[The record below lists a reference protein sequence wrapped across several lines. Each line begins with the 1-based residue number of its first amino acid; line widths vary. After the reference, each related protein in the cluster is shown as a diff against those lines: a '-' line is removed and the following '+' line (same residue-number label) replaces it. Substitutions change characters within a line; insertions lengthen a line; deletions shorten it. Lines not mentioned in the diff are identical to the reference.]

1 MGERTLRFDEG
12 HGTRT
17 RSRASPPQASLWFV
31 PMGEKMALLPS
42 EVIPRTGDDGRG
54 ATRYRASVGLVD
66 RYRVADEHH
75 PYRNDA
81 AVGTLLLFAAVV
93 NRLVTPGTS
102 DRPVLEIG
110 SFVGCALLIAVR
122 RRFPLTVVVAAVVL
136 KFAAVLLGLE
146 ATFEAIAL
154 WSALYTAGTLG
165 SEVPVRLPVIA
176 LSVKRRDAVRG
187 VIVFAMA
194 IGAAVSIFNASIVG
208 RSATTNGAVDG
219 LATVLSAVTFLGS
232 AWFIGDLVRTRR
244 QTDLQLAAE
253 REQNTKRA
261 LLDERVRIA
270 RELHDVVAHHVSLM
284 GLQAGAARLALRT
297 RPERAEAAL
306 SEVERSSRQAVAE
319 FQRLLVFLRQD
330 ELDGRAPQPTL
341 ADLPRLAA
349 DVTRAGRAVRLNVDG
364 AIPSEL
370 SSTLQLTAYRIVQ
383 EALTNALKHS
393 DQAAIEVT
401 VTAQEQSLCV
411 RVHDYGR
418 PLRPGPAVEQG
429 HGLVGIRERVAFH
442 GGDLSIEPTA
452 NSFVVSAA
460 LPFRGAAA

>member
-1 MGERTLRFDEG
+1 
-12 HGTRT
+12 
-17 RSRASPPQASLWFV
+17 V
-31 PMGEKMALLPS
+31 
-42 EVIPRTGDDGRG
+42 GDDVVQ

-75 PYRNDA
+75 PYRIDA
-81 AVGTLLLFAAVV
+81 GVAALMLLAAVV
-93 NRLVTPGTS
+93 NSLVPPSTS
-102 DRPVLEIG
+102 DRPTLSIAG
-110 SFVGCALLIAVR
+110 FVGCALIVGLR
-122 RRFPLTVVVAAVVL
+122 RRFPLTVAVAALAL
-136 KFAAVLLGLE
+136 KFATVMLGLE
-146 ATFEAIAL
+146 ATFQAIAL
-154 WSALYTAGTLG
+154 WSAFYTAGTIG
-165 SEVPVRLPVIA
+165 SERSIHLPVIA
-176 LSVKRRDAVRG
+176 RSVARRDAVRG
-187 VIVFAMA
+187 AIALAMA
-194 IGAAVSIFNASIVG
+194 IGAVVSIFNNSIVG
-208 RSATTNGAVDG
+208 RSAATNGAVDG
-219 LATVLSAVTFLGS
+219 LATLLSAVMFLGS
-232 AWFIGDLVRTRR
+232 AWFIGDLVRIRR

-349 DVTRAGRAVRLNVDG
+349 DVTRAGRAVRLSVDG

-393 DQAAIEVT
+393 GQAIIDVT
-401 VTAQEQSLCV
+401 VTARDQSLCV

-418 PLRPGPAVEQG
+418 PLRPGPALEKG

-442 GGDLSIEPTA
+442 GGDLSIEPA
-452 NSFVVSAA
+452 ADSFVVSAA

>member
-1 MGERTLRFDEG
+1 L
-12 HGTRT
+12 
-17 RSRASPPQASLWFV
+17 A
-31 PMGEKMALLPS
+31 EKMALLPT
-42 EVIPRTGDDGRG
+42 EAIPLSGDDGEQ

-81 AVGTLLLFAAVV
+81 AVGALLLLAAVV
-93 NRLVTPGTS
+93 NRAVTPGAS
-102 DRPVLEIG
+102 DRPALTIL
-110 SFVGCALLIAVR
+110 SFVSCALVMALR
-122 RRFPLTVVVAAVVL
+122 RRFPLTVAVAAMVL
-136 KFAAVLLGLE
+136 KFVAVRLGLE

-154 WSALYTAGTLG
+154 WSTFYTAGTIG
-165 SEVPVRLPVIA
+165 SEAMARVPVIA
-176 LSVKRRDAVRG
+176 RSVTRRDAVRG
-187 VIVFAMA
+187 AIAVA
-194 IGAAVSIFNASIVG
+194 IGSAAAISIFNESIVG
-208 RSATTNGAVDG
+208 RSANANGTVG
-219 LATVLSAVTFLGS
+219 RLATLLSAVTFLGS

-253 REQNTKRA
+253 REENTKRA

-297 RPERAEAAL
+297 RPERAEVAL
-306 SEVERSSRQAVAE
+306 SEIERSSRQAVAE

-349 DVTRAGRAVRLNVDG
+349 DVTRAGRDVRLNVDC

-393 DQAAIEVT
+393 DRATIDVT
-401 VTAQEQSLCV
+401 VTAQDQSLCV

-418 PLRPGPAVEQG
+418 PLRPGPALEQG

-442 GGDLSIEPTA
+442 GGNLSIEPTA

-460 LPFRGAAA
+460 LPLGGAAA

>member
-1 MGERTLRFDEG
+1 VE
-12 HGTRT
+12 
-17 RSRASPPQASLWFV
+17 
-31 PMGEKMALLPS
+31 
-42 EVIPRTGDDGRG
+42 DDGGR
-54 ATRYRASVGLVD
+54 AARYRASVGLVD

-75 PYRNDA
+75 PYRIDA
-81 AVGTLLLFAAVV
+81 AVGALLLLAAVV
-93 NRLVTPGTS
+93 NRLVTPGPS
-102 DRPVLEIG
+102 DRPSLTIV
-110 SFVGCALLIAVR
+110 SFVSCALVMALR
-122 RRFPLTVVVAAVVL
+122 RRFPLTMAVAAVVL
-136 KFAAVLLGLE
+136 KFTAVLVGLE

-154 WSALYTAGTLG
+154 WSAIYTAGTIG
-165 SEVPVRLPVIA
+165 SEAPVRLPVVA
-176 LSVKRRDAVRG
+176 RSVKRRDAVRG
-187 VIVFAMA
+187 LIALAVA
-194 IGAAVSIFNASIVG
+194 IGAAVSIFDGSIVG

-219 LATVLSAVTFLGS
+219 LATLLSAVTFLGS

-253 REQNTKRA
+253 REENTKRA

-284 GLQAGAARLALRT
+284 GLQAGAARLALRA

-306 SEVERSSRQAVAE
+306 SEIERSSRQAVSE

-330 ELDGRAPQPTL
+330 ELDGRTPQPTL

-349 DVTRAGRAVRLNVDG
+349 DVTRAGRTVRLNVDG

-393 DQAAIEVT
+393 GPASIDVT
-401 VTAQEQSLCV
+401 VTAQEHSLCV
-411 RVHDYGR
+411 RVHDYGQ
-418 PLRPGPAVEQG
+418 PLRPGSSVAQG

-442 GGDLSIEPTA
+442 GGNLSIEPAA

-460 LPFRGAAA
+460 LPFRGASA

>member
-1 MGERTLRFDEG
+1 ME
-12 HGTRT
+12 
-17 RSRASPPQASLWFV
+17 
-31 PMGEKMALLPS
+31 
-42 EVIPRTGDDGRG
+42 DDGGR
-54 ATRYRASVGLVD
+54 AARYRASVGLVD

-75 PYRNDA
+75 PYRIDA
-81 AVGTLLLFAAVV
+81 AVGALLLLAAVV
-93 NRLVTPGTS
+93 NRLVTPGPS
-102 DRPVLEIG
+102 DRPSLTIV
-110 SFVGCALLIAVR
+110 SFVSCALVMALR
-122 RRFPLTVVVAAVVL
+122 RRFPLTMAVAAVVL
-136 KFAAVLLGLE
+136 KFTAVLVGLE

-154 WSALYTAGTLG
+154 WSAIYTAGTIG
-165 SEVPVRLPVIA
+165 SEAPVRLPVVA
-176 LSVKRRDAVRG
+176 RSVKRRDAVRG
-187 VIVFAMA
+187 LIALAVA
-194 IGAAVSIFNASIVG
+194 IGAAVSIFDGSIVG

-219 LATVLSAVTFLGS
+219 LATLLSAVTFLGS

-253 REQNTKRA
+253 REENTKRA

-284 GLQAGAARLALRT
+284 GLQAGAARLALRA

-306 SEVERSSRQAVAE
+306 SEIERSSRQAVSE

-330 ELDGRAPQPTL
+330 ELDGRTPQPTL

-349 DVTRAGRAVRLNVDG
+349 DVTRAGRTVRLNVDG

-393 DQAAIEVT
+393 GPASIDVT
-401 VTAQEQSLCV
+401 VTAQEHSLCV
-411 RVHDYGR
+411 RVHDYGQ
-418 PLRPGPAVEQG
+418 PLRPGSSVAQG

-442 GGDLSIEPTA
+442 GGNLSIEPAA

-460 LPFRGAAA
+460 LPFRGASA

>member
-1 MGERTLRFDEG
+1 LWFGPKGERVTLLTTD
-12 HGTRT
+12 
-17 RSRASPPQASLWFV
+17 
-31 PMGEKMALLPS
+31 
-42 EVIPRTGDDGRG
+42 VIPRAGDDAGK

-66 RYRVADEHH
+66 RYRVADELH
-75 PYRNDA
+75 PYRVDA
-81 AVGTLLLFAAVV
+81 AVAALLLIAALV
-93 NRLVTPGTS
+93 NSLVPTS
-102 DRPVLEIG
+102 TSNRPELSIAG
-110 SFVGCALLIAVR
+110 FVGCAVIVGLR
-122 RRFPLTVVVAAVVL
+122 RRFPLTVAVAAVVL
-136 KFAAVLLGLE
+136 KFVTVMLGLE
-146 ATFEAIAL
+146 ATFQAIAL
-154 WSALYTAGTLG
+154 WSAFYTAGTVG
-165 SEVPVRLPVIA
+165 SERSVHLPVMA
-176 LSVKRRDAVRG
+176 RSMRRRDAVRG
-187 VIVFAMA
+187 AIAFAMA
-194 IGAAVSIFNASIVG
+194 IGAIVSVFSNSVVG
-208 RSATTNGAVDG
+208 RSAATNGAVDG
-219 LATVLSAVTFLGS
+219 LATLLSAVMFLGS

-244 QTDLQLAAE
+244 QTDLQLAVE

-284 GLQAGAARLALRT
+284 GLQAGAARLALRA
-297 RPERAEAAL
+297 RPDRAEAAL
-306 SEVERSSRQAVAE
+306 TEVERSSRQAVAE

-349 DVTRAGRAVRLNVDG
+349 DVTRAGRAVHLNVDG

-393 DQAAIEVT
+393 GQATIDVT
-401 VTAQEQSLCV
+401 VTAQDQSLHV

-418 PLRPGPAVEQG
+418 PLRPGPSLEPG

-442 GGDLSIEPTA
+442 GGDLSIEPA
-452 NSFVVSAA
+452 SDSFVVSAA

>member
-1 MGERTLRFDEG
+1 MT
-12 HGTRT
+12 H
-17 RSRASPPQASLWFV
+17 
-31 PMGEKMALLPS
+31 LPADA
-42 EVIPRTGDDGRG
+42 IPRAGDDGGR
-54 ATRYRASVGLVD
+54 ATRYRAFVGLVD
-66 RYRVADEHH
+66 RYRVADEHR

-81 AVGTLLLFAAVV
+81 ALGALLLLAAVV
-93 NRLVTPGTS
+93 DRLVTPNTS
-102 DRPVLEIG
+102 DRPAFVIV
-110 SFVGCALLIAVR
+110 SFVGCTLVVALR
-122 RRFPLTVVVAAVVL
+122 RRFALTVAVAAVVL
-136 KFAAVLLGLE
+136 KVAAVMLGLE

-154 WSALYTAGTLG
+154 WSAFYTAGTIG
-165 SEVPVRLPVIA
+165 SEVIVRLPVIA
-176 LSVKRRDAVRG
+176 RSVKRRDAVRG
-187 VIVFAMA
+187 AIVFALA
-194 IGAAVSIFNASIVG
+194 IGAGVSIFNASIVG
-208 RSATTNGAVDG
+208 RSATNGAVGG
-219 LATVLSAVTFLGS
+219 LATLLSAVTFLGS

-284 GLQAGAARLALRT
+284 GLQAGAARLALRA

-306 SEVERSSRQAVAE
+306 SEVERSSRQALAE

-349 DVTRAGRAVRLNVDG
+349 AVTRAGRAVHLNVDC
-364 AIPSEL
+364 AIPGEL
-370 SSTLQLTAYRIVQ
+370 SPTLQLTAYRIVQ

-393 DQAAIEVT
+393 DQATIDVT
-401 VTAQEQSLCV
+401 VTAHEQSLCV

-418 PLRPGPAVEQG
+418 PLRPGSALEQG

-442 GGDLSIEPTA
+442 GGDLSIKPA
-452 NSFVVSAA
+452 ADSFVVSAA

>member
-1 MGERTLRFDEG
+1 ME
-12 HGTRT
+12 
-17 RSRASPPQASLWFV
+17 
-31 PMGEKMALLPS
+31 
-42 EVIPRTGDDGRG
+42 DDGGR
-54 ATRYRASVGLVD
+54 AARYRASVGLVD

-75 PYRNDA
+75 PYRIDA
-81 AVGTLLLFAAVV
+81 AVGALLLLAAVV
-93 NRLVTPGTS
+93 NRLVTPGPS
-102 DRPVLEIG
+102 DRPSLTIV
-110 SFVGCALLIAVR
+110 SFVSCALVMALR
-122 RRFPLTVVVAAVVL
+122 RRFPLTMAVAAVVL
-136 KFAAVLLGLE
+136 KFTAVLVGLE

-154 WSALYTAGTLG
+154 WSAIYTAGTIG
-165 SEVPVRLPVIA
+165 SEAPVRLPVVA
-176 LSVKRRDAVRG
+176 RSVKRRDAVRG
-187 VIVFAMA
+187 LIALAMA
-194 IGAAVSIFNASIVG
+194 IGAAASIFDGSIVG

-219 LATVLSAVTFLGS
+219 LATLLSAVTFLGS

-253 REQNTKRA
+253 REENTKRA

-284 GLQAGAARLALRT
+284 GLQAGAARLALRA

-306 SEVERSSRQAVAE
+306 SEIERSSRQAVSE

-330 ELDGRAPQPTL
+330 ELDGRTPQPTL

-349 DVTRAGRAVRLNVDG
+349 DVTRAGRTVRLNVDG

-393 DQAAIEVT
+393 GPASIDVT
-401 VTAQEQSLCV
+401 VTAQEHSLCV
-411 RVHDYGR
+411 RVHDYGQ
-418 PLRPGPAVEQG
+418 PLRPGSSVAQG

-442 GGDLSIEPTA
+442 GGNLSIEPAA

-460 LPFRGAAA
+460 LPFRGASA

>member
-1 MGERTLRFDEG
+1 VE
-12 HGTRT
+12 
-17 RSRASPPQASLWFV
+17 
-31 PMGEKMALLPS
+31 
-42 EVIPRTGDDGRG
+42 DDGGR
-54 ATRYRASVGLVD
+54 AARYRASVGLVD

-75 PYRNDA
+75 PYRIDA
-81 AVGTLLLFAAVV
+81 AVGALLLLAAVV
-93 NRLVTPGTS
+93 NRLVTPGPS
-102 DRPVLEIG
+102 DRPSLTIV
-110 SFVGCALLIAVR
+110 SFVSCALVMALR
-122 RRFPLTVVVAAVVL
+122 RRFPLTMAVAAVVL
-136 KFAAVLLGLE
+136 KFTAVLVGLE

-154 WSALYTAGTLG
+154 WSAIYTAGTIG
-165 SEVPVRLPVIA
+165 SEAPVRLPVVA
-176 LSVKRRDAVRG
+176 RSVKRRDAVRG
-187 VIVFAMA
+187 LIALAMA
-194 IGAAVSIFNASIVG
+194 IGAAVSIFDGSIVG

-219 LATVLSAVTFLGS
+219 LATLLSAVTFLGS

-253 REQNTKRA
+253 REENTKRA

-284 GLQAGAARLALRT
+284 GLQAGAARLALRA

-306 SEVERSSRQAVAE
+306 SEIERSSRQAVSE

-330 ELDGRAPQPTL
+330 ELDGRTPQPTL

-349 DVTRAGRAVRLNVDG
+349 DVTRAGRTVRLNVDG

-393 DQAAIEVT
+393 GPASIDVT
-401 VTAQEQSLCV
+401 VTAQEHSLCV
-411 RVHDYGR
+411 RVHDYGQ
-418 PLRPGPAVEQG
+418 PLRPGSSVAQG

-442 GGDLSIEPTA
+442 GGNLSIEPAA

-460 LPFRGAAA
+460 LPFRGASA